1 MACSCRAHSQRP
13 PAKAPKPAAGVP
25 VPPVQAKHASELP
38 DADTQLARAE
48 RLGHRYGQVPL
59 AGQGRPLPEPTRRQ
73 MEAAFGEDLSH
84 VRVHEGGQAESLDAV
99 AYTQG
104 HHIHFAPGR
113 YSPRTR
119 EGQRLLGHELAHVVQ
134 QRAGRVALPQ
144 GAGAPI
150 NGDPHLEAEADK
162 MALGALA
169 ARPAPEPAAAAGA
182 PATSGGPAPA
192 GPAASGGAMQR
203 MPKVHHDPT
212 KKKHLAKAVGR
223 QQVAVSQ
230 AQRQLINAG
239 VSRKEAKRQAR
250 QQVRQQR

>member
-1 MACSCRAHSQRP
+1 MACSCRAQSQRS
-13 PAKAPKPAAGVP
+13 PAKAPKQAAARTAAA
-25 VPPVQAKHASELP
+25 PVQAKAVSELP

-73 MEAAFGEDLSH
+73 MEAAFGEDLSR

-113 YSPRTR
+113 YSPRSR
-119 EGQRLLGHELAHVVQ
+119 EGQKLLGHELAHVVQ
-134 QRAGRVALPQ
+134 QRAGRVAVPQ

-150 NGDPHLEAEADK
+150 NGDPHLEAEADR
-162 MALGALA
+162 MAAQALS
-169 ARPAPEPAAAAGA
+169 ARPALEPA
-182 PATSGGPAPA
+182 APA
-192 GPAASGGAMQR
+192 GPAAAAGGAVQR
-203 MPKVHHDPT
+203 MPKVHHDPR
-212 KKKHLAKAVGR
+212 KKKHLSKAIG
-223 QQVAVSQ
+223 QNQVAVSRV
-230 AQRQLINAG
+230 QRGLINAG

-250 QQVRQQR
+250 QQVGRPR

>member
-1 MACSCRAHSQRP
+1 MACSCRAHAQRS
-13 PAKAPKPAAGVP
+13 PAKASKPAAGAP
-25 VPPVQAKHASELP
+25 APPVQAKHASELP
-38 DADTQLARAE
+38 DADAQLERAE

-84 VRVHEGGQAESLDAV
+84 VRVHEGGHAESLDAV

-119 EGQRLLGHELAHVVQ
+119 DGQRLLGHELAHVVQ

-150 NGDPHLEAEADK
+150 NGDPHLEAEADT
-162 MALGALA
+162 MALRALA
-169 ARPAPEPAAAAGA
+169 ARPAPEPAAAAGGQA
-182 PATSGGPAPA
+182 AAA
-192 GPAASGGAMQR
+192 GPAAGAMQR
-203 MPKVHHDPT
+203 MPKVHHDPR
-212 KKKHLAKAVGR
+212 KKKHLPKALGQ

-250 QQVRQQR
+250 QQVRRNR